1 MIESITVIT
10 LLLSALD
17 RVPLQAI
24 FDRDPYESR
33 RSALPGARLV
43 KVLVVYQ
50 LIRTEKLRGLIRTI
64 TEHTGLQA
72 VLGGTVAL
80 NTLSNGVAQRDVGQ
94 MVEAWMRVLQTYG
107 PWLARM
113 GRKFARIAVV
123 DASLIK
129 LSLLAYSWA
138 EYRRQTGAAK
148 MHAVLDWARGIPQQ
162 LVVTIGK
169 VHDLKGAAPLR
180 WARHWTYIF
189 DRAYLGFD
197 FLTTLL
203 EAGAHFVVRF
213 KAGIS
218 YRILERYAVPQA
230 PATAGFRLT
239 SDWTISLPGWEG
251 VLWRLVSY
259 QLPDGKLIR
268 VLTDRFELSAVS
280 VAQLYKERWTIEN
293 WWKWVKQMFKIKRPL
308 GESENALPVQIVSAF
323 VTDLLLRAFKHS
335 SGFTSSLYEFVSNC
349 QELSLVPL
357 KELTNGALRR
367 ALETIFKLF
376 DDRCCTP
383 KPGKLVLEL

>member
-1 MIESITVIT
+1 MVESITVIT
-10 LLLSALD
+10 LLLTALNRLD
-17 RVPLQAI
+17 LQTI

-50 LIRTEKLRGLIRTI
+50 MIHTAKLRGLIRTL
-64 TEHTGLQA
+64 TEHPGLQRA
-72 VLGGTVAL
+72 LGGTVAL
-80 NTLSNGVAQRDVGQ
+80 NTLSNGLAQRDVGH
-94 MVEAWMRVLQTYG
+94 MVEAWMVVMQTYG
-107 PWLARM
+107 PWLERM

-138 EYRRQTGAAK
+138 EYRKQSGAAK
-148 MHAVLDWARGIPQQ
+148 MHAVLEWARGIPQQ
-162 LVVTIGK
+162 LVVTTGK
-169 VHDLKGAAPLR
+169 VHDLKGAATLQ

-189 DRAYLGFD
+189 DRGYLGFD
-197 FLTTLL
+197 FLSTLL
-203 EAGAHFVVRF
+203 DAGAHFVVCF
-213 KAGIS
+213 KAGVG
-218 YRILERYAVPQA
+218 YRILERFAVPQA
-230 PATAGFRLT
+230 PATVGFRLT
-239 SDWTISLPGWEG
+239 SDWTIRLLGWESV
-251 VLWRLVSY
+251 VLRLVSY
-259 QLPDGKLIR
+259 QLPDGKVIR
-268 VLTDRFELSAVS
+268 VLTDRFDLSALS
-280 VAQLYKERWTIEN
+280 ISQLYKERWTIEN

-357 KELTNGALRR
+357 KELINGTLRR
-367 ALETIFKLF
+367 ALETIFRLF
-376 DDRCCTP
+376 DDTKGVKSP
-383 KPGKLVLEL
+383 PQFAA

>member
-1 MIESITVIT
+1 MLESITVIT
-10 LLLSALD
+10 LLLSALERID
-17 RVPLQAI
+17 LQAI
-24 FDRDPYESR
+24 FDRDGYESR
-33 RSALPGARLV
+33 RRALPGARLV

-50 LIRTEKLRGLIRTI
+50 MIGTEKLRGLIRTI
-64 TEHTGLQA
+64 TEHAGLQA
-72 VLGGTVAL
+72 TLGGTVAL
-80 NTLSNGVAQRDVGQ
+80 NTLSNSMAQRDVGQ

-107 PWLARM
+107 PWLKRM

-138 EYRRQTGAAK
+138 EYRKQRGAAK
-148 MHAVLDWARGIPQQ
+148 MHAVLEWARGIPQQ
-162 LVVTIGK
+162 LVVTAGR
-169 VHDLKGAAPLR
+169 VHDLKGAARLH
-180 WARHWTYIF
+180 WVRHWTYIF

-213 KAGIS
+213 KDGVG
-218 YRILERYAVPQA
+218 YRILERFAVPHS

-239 SDWTISLPGWEG
+239 SDWTIRLPGWESV
-251 VLWRLVSY
+251 VLRLVSY

-268 VLTDRFELSAVS
+268 VLTDRFDLSALS
-280 VAQLYKERWTIEN
+280 IAQLYKERWTIEN

-357 KELTNGALRR
+357 KELTNSALRR
-367 ALETIFKLF
+367 ALETIVKLF
-376 DDRCCTP
+376 SDTSGV
-383 KPGKLVLEL
+383 KKSLQLAA

>member
-1 MIESITVIT
+1 MVESITVIT
-10 LLLSALD
+10 LLLSALERID
-17 RVPLQAI
+17 LQAI

-33 RSALPGARLV
+33 RRALPGARLV

-50 LIRTEKLRGLIRTI
+50 MIHTAKLRGLIRTL
-64 TEHTGLQA
+64 TEHPGLQRA
-72 VLGGTVAL
+72 LGGTVAL
-80 NTLSNGVAQRDVGQ
+80 NTLSNGLAQRDVGQ
-94 MVEAWMRVLQTYG
+94 MVEAWMAVVQTYG
-107 PWLARM
+107 PWFERM

-138 EYRRQTGAAK
+138 EYRKQRGAAK
-148 MHAVLDWARGIPQQ
+148 MHAVLECPQQ
-162 LVVTIGK
+162 LVITTGK
-169 VHDLKGAAPLR
+169 VHELKGATPLR

-197 FLTTLL
+197 FLSTLL

-218 YRILERYAVPQA
+218 YRILERYAVPHA

-239 SDWTISLPGWEG
+239 SDWTIRLPGWEG
-251 VLWRLVSY
+251 ALLRLVSY
-259 QLPDGKLIR
+259 KLPDGKLIR

-280 VAQLYKERWTIEN
+280 IAQLYKERWTIEN

-308 GESENALPVQIVSAF
+308 GNSENALPVQIVSAF

-357 KELTNGALRR
+357 KELTHSALHQ
-367 ALETIFKLF
+367 ALETVLRLF
-376 DDRCCTP
+376 DDTSGVKRS
-383 KPGKLVLEL
+383 LQLAA

>member
-1 MIESITVIT
+1 MSESITVIT
-10 LLLSALD
+10 LLLAALN

-50 LIRTEKLRGLIRTI
+50 MIGTEKLRGLIRTL
-64 TEHTGLQA
+64 TEHAGLQA
-72 VLGGTVAL
+72 ALGGTVAL
-80 NTLSNGVAQRDVGQ
+80 NTLSNGIAQRDIGQ
-94 MVEAWMRVLQTYG
+94 MVEAWMGVLQTYG
-107 PWLARM
+107 PWLERM

-138 EYRRQTGAAK
+138 EYRKQSGAAK
-148 MHAVLDWARGIPQQ
+148 MHAVLEWARGIPQQ
-162 LVVTIGK
+162 LVVTTGK

-197 FLTTLL
+197 FLSTLL
-203 EAGAHFVVRF
+203 DAGAHFVVRF
-213 KAGIS
+213 KAGVG
-218 YRILERYAVPQA
+218 YRILERFAVAQA

-239 SDWTISLPGWEG
+239 SDWTIRLPGWEG
-251 VLWRLVSY
+251 VVLRLVSY

-268 VLTDRFELSAVS
+268 VLTDRFELSALS
-280 VAQLYKERWTIEN
+280 IAQLYKERWTIEN
-293 WWKWVKQMFKIKRPL
+293 WWRWVKQMFKIKRPL

-335 SGFTSSLYEFVSNC
+335 SSFTSSLYEFVSNC

-357 KELTNGALRR
+357 KELTNGTLRR
-367 ALETIFKLF
+367 ALETILTLF
-376 DDRCCTP
+376 SGP
-383 KPGKLVLEL
+383 IGVKKPLQLAA

>member
-251 VLWRLVSY
+251 VLLRLVSY

-376 DDRCCTP
+376 DDISGVKRP
-383 KPGKLVLEL
+383 LQLAA